1 MGHRRCVL
9 RLDGDGK
16 MAQFSERERNLDST
30 DYKADNLIL
39 ILTKLWKRLYVEP
52 IEREKVFI

>member
-1 MGHRRCVL
+1 
-9 RLDGDGK
+9 